1 MSDIRLEVQNVSKSF
16 GITKALREVSFNINK
31 GEVHAL
37 IGENGSGKSSLLS
50 AIKYAFC
57 DVRSTSGLSSLKPFI
72 QFGTKD
78 CVTEVEFMYQG
89 NRCKLRRGTKEYG
102 LWINEEPMK
111 YNSKAD
117 FEADA
122 RR

>member
-1 MSDIRLEVQNVSKSF
+1 MFFEEGDKI
-16 GITKALREVSFNINK
+16 
-31 GEVHAL
+31 L
-37 IGENGSGKSSLLS
+37 IVGENGSGKSSLLS

-111 YNSKAD
+111 YNSIRIFLNMQLANTPIQNVT
-117 FEADA
+117 
-122 RR
+122 